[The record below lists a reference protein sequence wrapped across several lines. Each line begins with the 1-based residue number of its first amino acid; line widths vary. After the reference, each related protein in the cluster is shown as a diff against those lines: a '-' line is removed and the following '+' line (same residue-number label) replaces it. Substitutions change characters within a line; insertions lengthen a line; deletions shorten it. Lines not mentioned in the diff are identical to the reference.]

1 MTNTEKKTF
10 LLLPGQIK
18 QIEQA
23 LEQAEINGSHM
34 ETTGLC
40 EDLCRMKHQYLTM
53 CVSSLS
59 SGTIAGI
66 IGDSR
71 YTQIEKAVNK
81 TLEYLNRIYDES
93 EPELVYIGI
102 DCVSITNLISE
113 CYQGNRQ

>member
-1 MTNTEKKTF
+1 MTYTEKKTF
-10 LLLPGQIK
+10 LDLPKQIK
-18 QIEQA
+18 QVQDK
-23 LEQAEINGSHM
+23 LEQAEMEGAYM
-34 ETTGLC
+34 ETVALC
-40 EDLCRMKHQYLTM
+40 EDLCELKHRYLTL
-53 CVSSLS
+53 CISSMS

-71 YTQIEKAVNK
+71 YTQIEKAVNN